1 MESSATESR
10 HKIYYQNNKER
21 RREESRIY
29 YKNNKDKVKQK
40 QKKYYEENKEELAKN
55 SLEKIKCECG
65 EYYTKKHK
73 SRHEKSQLH
82 QDIIMMNELD

>member
-1 MESSATESR
+1 MESRTKDQIYYQKNKDKLKEKR
-10 HKIYYQNNKER
+10 KIYYQNNKEKEKER
-21 RREESRIY
+21 Y
-29 YKNNKDKVKQK
+29 
-40 QKKYYEENKEELAKN
+40 KKYYEENKEEIAKN

-73 SRHEKSQLH
+73 NRHEKSQLH